1 MRARRVESSRIG
13 VKSLLCMALGLLPQ
27 AMAEKEIVGQLL
39 EESRTFQ
46 VAGIVM
52 LTIGV
57 VFLMGIAVVTGWL
70 LHGWTDKTKEKE
82 IQTRSVAVQAQT
94 TSRSVEVQA
103 QTTYTAVRGSV
114 NPRFAPLGEFSTGAF
129 IDAPE

>member
-1 MRARRVESSRIG
+1 
-13 VKSLLCMALGLLPQ
+13 MALGVLPQ
-27 AMAEKEIVGQLL
+27 AMAEKEMGGQQCLL

-46 VAGIVM
+46 VVGIVM

-57 VFLMGIAVVTGWL
+57 VFLMGIAVVAGWL
-70 LHGWTDKTKEKE
+70 LHGCTDKPKENE

-94 TSRSVEVQA
+94 TYTRSVAVQA

-114 NPRFAPLGEFSTGAF
+114 NPRFTPLGKYSAGAF